1 MIATPSFIPTLA
13 DINWCELRKDFTS
26 VVNQLLYKVK
36 QSQSTSIEPSESNN
50 NNISNSFS
58 SSPVQQARYTPLY
71 RAKKQTSNVWS
82 YLLKT

>member
-36 QSQSTSIEPSESNN
+36 QSQSTSTEPSESN

-58 SSPVQQARYTPLY
+58 SSPVQHARYTPLY